1 MSFCAY
7 IKSVFMRAKLYAE
20 LQLYELS
27 ENLFLKNIYL
37 KIYCFHINHK
47 PLALS

>member
-20 LQLYELS
+20 LQLYELGK
-27 ENLFLKNIYL
+27 NLFFY
-37 KIYCFHINHK
+37 KIFI
-47 PLALS
+47 